1 MALGVKTVLNVIH
14 APATTAT
21 ALKYT
26 STIQQQVGITNEK
39 TNAIPQSGTD
49 LRKQH
54 PAIKTSAEFLN
65 VLHSE

>member
-14 APATTAT
+14 APATTTT

-39 TNAIPQSGTD
+39 TNAPPQSETNLPKHHPLNQNNCRI
-49 LRKQH
+49 LRR
-54 PAIKTSAEFLN
+54 AAF
-65 VLHSE
+65 